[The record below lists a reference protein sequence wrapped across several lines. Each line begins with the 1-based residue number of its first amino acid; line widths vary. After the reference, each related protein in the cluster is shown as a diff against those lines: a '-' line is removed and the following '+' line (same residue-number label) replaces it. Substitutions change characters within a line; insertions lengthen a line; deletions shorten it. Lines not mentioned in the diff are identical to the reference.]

1 MKPSQLVNALRIAGV
16 PDGLHAP
23 AIAILQEAE
32 RRARGLTWAK
42 WQGRLFKAGA
52 IAKAMPWE
60 SNRLLDVK
68 PEWARYDIA
77 PMLNITGHGDN
88 GPWVFPDGGD
98 IASGRPIQDYWLND
112 DSASDEYKLAVSK
125 CYWCP
130 GSHPRSQKAR
140 KAWYRRNGGE
150 YEAWSRGMPVDTAQP
165 VQRWAGQD
173 GRLSVSV
180 VRCGDA
186 WVVNTRRKLAGSLCI
201 EGRYGYEI
209 DNVMCGDYAPQ
220 MWYPL
225 PGYTLRAPVAW
236 VTVPARHS
244 A

>member
-1 MKPSQLVNALRIAGV
+1 MSDDMKTAKVLEVNDLLSLVRLGKLNAEGKL
-16 PDGLHAP
+16 
-23 AIAILQEAE
+23 LQQQFA
-32 RRARGLTWAK
+32 ALMG
-42 WQGRLFKAGA
+42 KAGA

-150 YEAWSRGMPVDTAQP
+150 YEAWSRGMAVDASIP
-165 VQRWAGQD
+165 VQRWQGHD

>member
-1 MKPSQLVNALRIAGV
+1 MKAATLIACLRVAGV
-16 PDGLHAP
+16 PEALHAQ
-23 AIAILQEAE
+23 AIAILLDAE
-32 RRARGLTWAK
+32 QRARGLTWAK
-42 WQGRLFKAGA
+42 WQGRLFKAGS

-60 SNRLLDVK
+60 AHRLIDVK

-88 GPWVFPDGGD
+88 GPWVFPEGGD
-98 IASGRPIQDYWLND
+98 ITTGRPIQDYWLNPD
-112 DSASDEYKLAVSK
+112 PASEEYREAVAK

-130 GSHPRSQKAR
+130 GNHPRSAKAR
-140 KAWYRRNGGE
+140 KAWYQRNGGE
-150 YEAWSRGMPVDTAQP
+150 YEAWSRGMPVDPELT
-165 VQRWAGQD
+165 VERWQGQD

-180 VRCGDA
+180 VCCGDA
-186 WVVNTRRKLAGSLCI
+186 WIVNTRRRLIGRLCW

-209 DNVMCGDYAPQ
+209 DNVMCGQYAPQ
-220 MWYPL
+220 MWYPI
-225 PGYTLRAPVAW
+225 PGYALRAPVAW